1 MPSPRCYLVKDK
13 VILEPKFSA
22 HIYNQAKSPVC
33 YSTCLLNL
41 YHNMYIYIYVLCI
54 HYIRM
59 YIISIC
65 IYMYVYC
72 GLQLPFI
79 AHHCL
84 SLFLMFHGE
93 LRNLKPLRR
102 AFRLMPRSILQGAH
116 GSDICS
122 YVPQLP
128 DFLGAV
134 NKNLKPRNKST
145 KNSTTALL
153 LGPLGL
159 SFQVFNCI

>member
-1 MPSPRCYLVKDK
+1 MYTEKGSFGISISHLWTDYWIDFAAWPMISFCSD
-13 VILEPKFSA
+13 EPGVTA
-22 HIYNQAKSPVC
+22 HI
-33 YSTCLLNL
+33 
-41 YHNMYIYIYVLCI
+41 CI
-54 HYIRM
+54 RSYKTGR
-59 YIISIC
+59 SLPPIC